1 MSNSASKEMEEQ
13 MIKKMKEACG
23 YEFTNKLSR
32 MFTDI
37 GLSEELTKAFH
48 EVNRVIGSFSLSV
61 ALGIII

>member
-1 MSNSASKEMEEQ
+1 MNNSASREMEEQ

-37 GLSEELTKAFH
+37 GLSEELTKEFN
-48 EVNRVIGSFSLSV
+48 EVRTKNFSLLIV
-61 ALGIII
+61 DF